1 MTFSAAPAFSAA
13 LGPIQVRSAL
23 GERLDAVIQVNTA
36 TNEELTSSCFKLGTP
51 QQDDEGVVLR
61 GVQMV
66 WEPQGGGAGR
76 LHLRTTEP
84 VTEPV
89 VRLPLQVK
97 CSNDDTR
104 DFQRDYTLLLDPR
117 DYRGAVASPDLP
129 STTTTSAL
137 PGNTTRPAK
146 RKLPALGSTW
156 TVRGGDS
163 VESIASSY
171 YPRNDAARKQFIAD
185 LYTQNPDLPQGYRVP
200 LPVDTQ
206 LSLPKAAVVAAP
218 AGDAAPR
225 PPKAQRKPA
234 LSEGRSVL
242 RLDDSPPETPS
253 PSTASSPALAAI
265 ANQAASEDQQLAL
278 LKTQI
283 AQLQQELAQLKLQA
297 QQQLAAP
304 GAAVAASGA
313 PATPAPAAAVPHPH
327 APVQVAPAP
336 APEKSGS
343 LMDWLLFPLIV
354 LVVALALAWSYWR
367 WKMRQRAVQAAEDEY
382 ALQFVNGVDPDD
394 EEDDIVAPIAGV
406 AARGNPAPAPAGRP
420 EPHRELATNI
430 NQIANEW
437 QNSTMDVVQPGNVS
451 EEAQL
456 LLDHGLLQQA
466 INLLT
471 QEIEQH
477 PTLSALWLKLLSIYS
492 QHHMKADFLTCATQ
506 FREHFSDESL
516 WRQVQVMG
524 ADVDPDNPLYH
535 LSEEDAASLP
545 DYRKESALK
554 HNIGGTLPDEHPSTP
569 SPQADAEFASLMR
582 EQAGLERAD
591 SEWTLSEEHEALPRN
606 PLAGHVPF
614 DTRLPEPLPA
624 HADDE
629 VAHDAPFGN
638 ELEFDLDALPPLEAP
653 VLRPSAPAHV
663 AEPVAAPAPVS
674 APVAAEPPAPADF
687 HTDDPHM
694 QKIASMLEHGQDDE
708 ALRAL
713 EEMLYS
719 GSGTQRQLA
728 LKWLGKLQPR
738 AFDK

>member
-36 TNEELTSSCFKLGTP
+36 TSEELTSSCFKVGTP
-51 QQDDEGVVLR
+51 QQDEEGVVLR
-61 GVQMV
+61 GVQMT

-76 LHLRTTEP
+76 LHLRTTDP

-129 STTTTSAL
+129 SATAANAL
-137 PGNTTRPAK
+137 PGNTTRSGK

-156 TVRGGDS
+156 TVRAGDN
-163 VESIASSY
+163 VDTIASSY
-171 YPRNDAARKQFIAD
+171 YPRSDASRKQFIAD
-185 LYTQNPDLPQGYRVP
+185 LYAQNPDLPQGYRVP

-206 LSLPKAAVVAAP
+206 LTLPPKVTMAAP
-218 AGDAAPR
+218 AGEAAPPR
-225 PPKAQRKPA
+225 PPKTTRKAAPN
-234 LSEGRSVL
+234 EGRSVL

-253 PSTASSPALAAI
+253 PSTASAPAVAAI

-297 QQQLAAP
+297 QQQLATP
-304 GAAVAASGA
+304 GAAPATAVTSTNTA
-313 PATPAPAAAVPHPH
+313 PAVPATAVHPH
-327 APVQVAPAP
+327 APVHAVAPP
-336 APEKSGS
+336 EPEKSGS
-343 LMDWLLFPLIV
+343 ILDWLLFPLIV
-354 LVVALALAWSYWR
+354 LVVALALIWSYWR
-367 WKMRQRAVQAAEDEY
+367 WKVRQRAAQAAEEDY
-382 ALQFVNGVDPDD
+382 ALQFADGFEAD
-394 EEDDIVAPIAGV
+394 EHSDTSPTAGV
-406 AARGNPAPAPAGRP
+406 AARGSAAPVPVVRP
-420 EPHRELATNI
+420 EPSRELATNI

-477 PTLSALWLKLLSIYS
+477 PALAALWLKLLSIYS
-492 QHHMKADFLTCATQ
+492 QHHMKADFLTCAMQ
-506 FREHFSDESL
+506 FHEQFTDESL

-524 ADVDPDNPLYH
+524 ADVDPENPLYQ
-535 LSEEDAASLP
+535 LSEEEAASLP

-554 HNIGGTLPDEHPSTP
+554 HSIGGTLPDEHLATP
-569 SPQADAEFASLMR
+569 SAQGDAEFASLMR
-582 EQAGLERAD
+582 EQAGLEPTD

-606 PLAGHVPF
+606 ALAGHVPF

-624 HADDE
+624 HAESE
-629 VAHDAPFGN
+629 VPHDALFGN

-653 VLRPSAPAHV
+653 VLRPSAPV
-663 AEPVAAPAPVS
+663 PAPVEVVEAS
-674 APVAAEPPAPADF
+674 APAASAAPQPAPSEF
-687 HTDDPHM
+687 RTDDPHM
-694 QKIASMLEHGQDDE
+694 QKIAFMLEHGQEGE

-719 GSGTQRQLA
+719 GSGVQRQLA